1 MRTGATLLLPLR
13 ERPISPLTLYRAS
26 LQPARFTPCNRL
38 SRTCIV
44 WCGEIAGSRPP
55 ALVMK
60 DKAVLIPEIVEPD
73 EQIPRDLL
81 ALRRFAWLLDAAFE
95 IPSTKTRA
103 GINSVVGLI
112 PGIGD
117 AIGATLSLWIL
128 GSALRHRIPLP
139 QFFRMVSNVL
149 IALVVGSIPVLGD
162 AFDIFWKENMSNVE
176 MLIRNRN
183 RQRQP
188 RGLRELFLGIAV
200 LVAMLLLI
208 ILFAVVS
215 LIVIVVLLL
224 RYLF

>member
-1 MRTGATLLLPLR
+1 
-13 ERPISPLTLYRAS
+13 
-26 LQPARFTPCNRL
+26 
-38 SRTCIV
+38 
-44 WCGEIAGSRPP
+44 
-55 ALVMK
+55 MK

-95 IPSTKTRA
+95 IPGTKTRA

-139 QFFRMVSNVL
+139 QFFRMVSNVV
-149 IALVVGSIPVLGD
+149 IALVVGTIPILGD